1 MTSKL
6 DSNQNL
12 RHARTGGELRVHG
25 IRELSLSYE
34 GSKEQI
40 HIRPPN
46 LSARGMF
53 ICTSHIFPEGA
64 VLSLRFRLAYTDAE
78 VQTRCEVRH
87 CLPGVGIGVEF
98 IGVTPEME
106 RQIAREIAVE
116 TRGMQESVKLTAR
129 KKRTGKKRV
138 TGKATRRKAPSRL

>member
-1 MTSKL
+1 MTSRRNSDENPSKAY
-6 DSNQNL
+6 
-12 RHARTGGELRVHG
+12 ARGELRVPG

-64 VLSLRFRLAYTDAE
+64 VLSLRFRLAYTGAE
-78 VQTRCEVRH
+78 LQTRCEVRH
-87 CLPGVGIGVEF
+87 CMPGVGIGVEF

-116 TRGMQESVKLTAR
+116 TRGLQESAKRVMR
-129 KKRTGKKRV
+129 KKRTGKK
-138 TGKATRRKAPSRL
+138 AE

>member
-1 MTSKL
+1 VTLKPGA
-6 DSNQNL
+6 NQNL
-12 RHARTGGELRVHG
+12 RKASGGGELRVHG

-40 HIRPPN
+40 HFRPPN
-46 LSARGMF
+46 LSTRGMF

-87 CLPGVGIGVEF
+87 CMPGVGIGVEF

-106 RQIAREIAVE
+106 RQIAREIALE
-116 TRGMQESVKLTAR
+116 TKGL
-129 KKRTGKKRV
+129 
-138 TGKATRRKAPSRL
+138 